1 MMDMQLLLWVAASA
15 VVSGLAVGAGIGWWT
30 MRTVK
35 VLRTRLEHA
44 EQARATA
51 HERSRQA
58 RQQVAQLQQA
68 LATAKAQQAVASDA
82 TKADRA
88 DGTPSRREQLA
99 RKLDDEPTLVLPRR
113 ELPADGFADTMP
125 FQD

>member
-1 MMDMQLLLWVAASA
+1 MMDTQLLLWMAASA
-15 VVSGLAVGAGIGWWT
+15 VVSGLAVGAGVGWWT

-35 VLRTRLEHA
+35 ALRTRLEHA

-68 LATAKAQQAVASDA
+68 LATAKAQQAAA
-82 TKADRA
+82 GEAAKAKKVD
-88 DGTPSRREQLA
+88 DTPSRREQLA

>member
-1 MMDMQLLLWVAASA
+1 MGEQERA
-15 VVSGLAVGAGIGWWT
+15 GLGGGGMGPARGAEA
-30 MRTVK
+30 
-35 VLRTRLEHA
+35 RLEHA

-68 LATAKAQQAVASDA
+68 LATAKAQQAAA
-82 TKADRA
+82 GEAAKAKNA
-88 DGTPSRREQLA
+88 DDTPSRREQLA

>member
-1 MMDMQLLLWVAASA
+1 MMDTQLLLWMAASA
-15 VVSGLAVGAGIGWWT
+15 GVSGLAAAAGVGWWT

-35 VLRTRLEHA
+35 ALRTRLEHA

-68 LATAKAQQAVASDA
+68 LATAKAQQTAAGEA
-82 TKADRA
+82 AKAKNA
-88 DGTPSRREQLA
+88 DDTPSRREQLA